1 MKSISHVLVPVNGK
15 PGDEDALQV
24 AFAFAKKGKVEVTA
38 VHVVEVKRSLPLE
51 MDLPAETNQGEQLLE
66 HVEELAQNYGCHIK
80 AELLQARSAGV
91 AIVDESFHIKADLI
105 VMALPYRSHFGEF
118 HLGETSNYILNHATC
133 RVWLVRDAYDPSTET
148 PA

>member
-24 AFAFAKKGKVEVTA
+24 AFAFAKKGKAMVTA
-38 VHVVEVKRSLPLE
+38 VHVVEVRRALPLE
-51 MDLPAETNQGEQLLE
+51 AELPSETNAGEQLLE
-66 HVEELAQNYGCHIK
+66 HVEEMAQHYGCQIK

-91 AIVDESFHIKADLI
+91 AIVDEAFHLKADLI
-105 VMALPYRSHFGEF
+105 IMALPYRSRFGEF

-133 RVWLVRDAYDPSTET
+133 RVWLVRDSYDTATE
-148 PA
+148 PAA